1 MTQRNGTELG
11 PILQD
16 ALRGA
21 IQRLIQGGRDGV
33 QAAADASRT
42 RLEIRQAHRDLE
54 HFWIRLGKTTY
65 HLAKADELD
74 HPALVRAMEHIDDLE
89 ARIEALRRGESE

>member
-1 MTQRNGTELG
+1 MSLRNGTEIG

-21 IQRLIQGGRDGV
+21 LERLIQGGRSGV

-54 HFWIRLGKTTY
+54 HFWVRLGKTTY
-65 HLAKADELD
+65 HLAKAGELD
-74 HPALVRAMEHIDDLE
+74 HPALMRSMEHIDDLE
-89 ARIEALRRGESE
+89 AKIDVLRRGETD